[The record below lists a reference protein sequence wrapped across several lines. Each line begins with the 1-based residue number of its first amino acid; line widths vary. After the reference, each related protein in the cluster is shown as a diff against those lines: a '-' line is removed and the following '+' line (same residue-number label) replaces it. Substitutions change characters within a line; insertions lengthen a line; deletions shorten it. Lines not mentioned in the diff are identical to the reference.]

1 MVLVEWR
8 PGSVHYSVACPVL
21 IWFKKIPDDSPVL
34 VSVGAQMNVSHAV
47 SRVYFT
53 LFVVCTGEAMLICS
67 MHS

>member
-1 MVLVEWR
+1 MILACFSGW

-21 IWFKKIPDDSPVL
+21 IWFKKIHDDSKVL

-53 LFVVCTGEAMLICS
+53 FCGLYWRSHVNMFHA
-67 MHS
+67 